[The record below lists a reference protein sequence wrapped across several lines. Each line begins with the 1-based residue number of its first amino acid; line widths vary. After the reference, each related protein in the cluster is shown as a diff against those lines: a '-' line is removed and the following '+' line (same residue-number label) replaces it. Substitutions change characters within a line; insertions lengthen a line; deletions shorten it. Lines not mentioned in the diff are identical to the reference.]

1 MFKKRTLSLVLVAVL
16 LASLLAIPSCKKS
29 VETAQGVT
37 KIYQETHIN
46 GRLTI
51 NQKGTDEILRLQ
63 DSGTDVWTVADGGA
77 QSTGSDGAGYDVT
90 WYSTTAGDKA
100 MWDASA
106 VALWITG
113 TNGSTAFDVSD
124 GNVIV
129 NDNFTV
135 TAGNAAV
142 SAGTFDVT
150 AGATTVETTTVG
162 ADGVGADVTMH
173 SLTAGDSLLWDS
185 SAVCLDI
192 TGTNA
197 QNAFRVLDGNVSIND
212 DLTVVEGNVAI
223 SAGTFD
229 MTAGATTV
237 ETMTVGADGVGTDV
251 TMHSLTAGDYLLWD
265 ASAAALNITGTDAHA
280 ALNVSDGDVVV
291 ADDLRITGQT
301 AITVTNGAG
310 FSPTGTYQSIQAGS
324 EVTPTINVGAA
335 GDLLVLIN
343 ISTNVINLA
352 DTGIQK
358 LSAAWAGGQYDVLV
372 LWCDGTNW
380 IEISRSDN

>member
-16 LASLLAIPSCKKS
+16 LASLLAVPSCKKS

-124 GNVIV
+124 G
-129 NDNFTV
+129 
-135 TAGNAAV
+135 
-142 SAGTFDVT
+142 
-150 AGATTVETTTVG
+150 
-162 ADGVGADVTMH
+162 
-173 SLTAGDSLLWDS
+173 
-185 SAVCLDI
+185 
-192 TGTNA
+192 
-197 QNAFRVLDGNVSIND
+197 
-212 DLTVVEGNVAI
+212 
-223 SAGTFD
+223 
-229 MTAGATTV
+229 
-237 ETMTVGADGVGTDV
+237 
-251 TMHSLTAGDYLLWD
+251 
-265 ASAAALNITGTDAHA
+265 
-280 ALNVSDGDVVV
+280 DVVV

-352 DTGIQK
+352 DTGIQM